1 MNVYVVQEGD
11 TITSIANTFKVSETR
26 LAQENFVTDLN
37 NLVVGDTLV
46 ITYPTQI
53 YVIKDGDSLEG
64 IADSFGIPLMQLY
77 RNNPYLWE
85 KESLTVGEM
94 LVISY
99 NTQTEI
105 TSNGYVF
112 SFVGLNTLRITLP
125 YLTYL
130 TIMNYK
136 MSEKGNLK
144 PYYNE
149 SEITTLAKQFGVQPL
164 LLISSLDISGNRN
177 PQVGYEILINPEA
190 QLALAKNMIQ
200 VMKEKGYYGANM
212 VFTVLNERTQR
223 LYIELLKRIVPLINE
238 EGFTVFVTVDS
249 GIERPEGESV
259 YEKLDYTEVGKL
271 VKGLYLTSLYWGTLI
286 GPPRPVGSIP
296 EVKEYLDYVKKMV
309 DPKKL
314 NISFPLIGYIWTLP
328 YIRGYTKANSYT
340 INAAINL
347 AYLTDST
354 ILFDEVSKTPYF
366 SYEYESRTDIIKHE
380 VRFVD
385 ARTINE
391 IIKLTIENALQGTGL
406 WNIMSFYPQIWIMF
420 NSIYRIIKLLPEE

>member
-26 LAQENFVTDLN
+26 IAQENFVTDLN

-99 NTQTEI
+99 NTQAEI
-105 TSNGYVF
+105 TTNGYVF

-136 MSEKGNLK
+136 MSEKGNLE

-271 VKGLYLTSLYWGTLI
+271 VKGLYLTSLYWGTLT
-286 GPPRPVGSIP
+286 GPPRPVSSIP